1 MEILQI
7 TIHAHD
13 DKRNELLRTCRLI
26 ADRTRWE
33 NACKSSLVSQDRYN
47 RDIIALEQQWE
58 RWSSLCDYFS
68 SEHFSALLGA
78 MKWLGRTYKIRI
90 NGGDREEGK
99 DAVER
104 AREKDGIEDRGLFR
118 IRNAEC
124 GIEKPE

>member
-26 ADRTRWE
+26 ADRTRSE
-33 NACKSSLVSQDRYN
+33 IACKSSRVSQDYDN

-58 RWSSLCDYFS
+58 RWASLTDYFK

-90 NGGDREEGK
+90 NGGRREEGE

-104 AREKDGIEDRGLFR
+104 AREVIS
-118 IRNAEC
+118 NSQ
-124 GIEKPE
+124 